1 MKTRTRQLMPASLI
15 ILMAGCAIF
24 GKQEPEAK
32 LAVYEQIDPAALP
45 MTHFRQVDVPKTGL
59 TIPVDPF
66 PILTEKDLNSAVIQG
81 TAGGGVAILLQF
93 DIHGLMVLQ
102 ESTTR
107 ARGDHLVVF
116 LNDRPVAALLNE
128 RAIGNG
134 QILLEGDFGEEE
146 AKQAVKAF
154 NVLAKRQKSM

>member
-1 MKTRTRQLMPASLI
+1 
-15 ILMAGCAIF
+15 
-24 GKQEPEAK
+24 
-32 LAVYEQIDPAALP
+32 
-45 MTHFRQVDVPKTGL
+45 MTHVRQIAVPKTGL

-66 PILTEKDLNSAVIQG
+66 PILTEKDLHSAIIQG

-154 NVLAKRQKSM
+154 NALAKRQKSM